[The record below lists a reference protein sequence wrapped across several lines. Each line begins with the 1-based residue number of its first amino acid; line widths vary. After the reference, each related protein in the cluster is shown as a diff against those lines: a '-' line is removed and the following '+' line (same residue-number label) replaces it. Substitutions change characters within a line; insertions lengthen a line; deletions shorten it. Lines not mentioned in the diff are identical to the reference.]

1 VRSSQSK
8 KRIAFFDFACCEG
21 CQLAVLELGKTLLDL
36 LSHTEIVAWRE
47 VMTGDTPPYDVAF
60 CEGSIASAADE
71 KRLRRIRDASD
82 ILVALG
88 SCAAVGCH
96 NNLRN
101 ARDNHQALEAVYGDV
116 AAQMDSTP
124 ARPVSDVVETDYRV
138 SGCPVSLPEFVAVFK
153 AILCDQPYRP
163 SNDPVC
169 VECKR
174 NDILCVYEEG
184 RVCLGPLTRCGCD
197 AICTRFGDVC
207 HGCRGLVDAANLAAM
222 PRVFAR
228 PERHPIMDAVV
239 RRHPLDETAI
249 RRLLAVYN
257 YTPDLRLEDRQDAS
271 Q

>member
-1 VRSSQSK
+1 MRISQSK

-21 CQLAVLELGKTLLDL
+21 CQLAVLELGETLLDL
-36 LSHTEIVAWRE
+36 LTHTEIAAWRE

-60 CEGSIASAADE
+60 CEGSIASEADAE
-71 KRLRRIRDASD
+71 RLRRIRRDSGL
-82 ILVALG
+82 LVALG

-101 ARDNHQALEAVYGDV
+101 AQDNHRALERVYGEK
-116 AAQMDSTP
+116 AARMDSTP
-124 ARPVSDVVETDYRV
+124 ARPVSAVVKTDYRV
-138 SGCPVSLPEFVAVFK
+138 AGCPVSLPEFTAVFK
-153 AILCDQPYRP
+153 AVLCDQPFRQ

-222 PRVFAR
+222 PKVFAR
-228 PERHPIMDAVV
+228 SERNPIMDAVV
-239 RRHPLDETAI
+239 RRQPLEPADI
-249 RRLLAVYN
+249 RRLWAVYN
-257 YTPDLRLEDRQDAS
+257 YNPDLTLEDRQDAT